1 MLSDHVYNLME
12 QIVDESKSLWRISK
26 TYKQE
31 AGDCAQCRA
40 LWEKLAEE
48 KASHIEQ
55 LEELIRRHIS

>member
-12 QIVDESKSLWRISK
+12 QIVDESKSLWRINK

-31 AGDCAQCRA
+31 AGDCAECRA
-40 LWEKLAEE
+40 FWQKLEDE
-48 KASHIEQ
+48 KATHIAK